1 MFIVVLV
8 RCPLYLRGG
17 FSLVEELASPSEALG
32 MRRVTKHVGRLPF
45 GSHSV
50 HFAQRSAASIKQG
63 NALTSSI
70 DRLPPISQ
78 MLLQE
83 DVTFF
88 EDDAHV
94 KRFIRDRRADF
105 RAQAEWTAAN
115 YKYPTDSAETTAG
128 RFVAFPS
135 AGLDLFSGEGAC
147 QNFVCRVGYVEPF
160 ARTLGLYADT
170 IYLSDPFS
178 HVFVKDRLTA
188 EERRSFAGD
197 MATLKILR
205 PLIEADVIRFR
216 PKQGGYCPECFDK
229 MIGRAT
235 KIADKLRVDYADK
248 IAVTRDESSVT
259 VTIKDLYEQEIAVV
273 THRTWKR
280 AVLPSDDEAIVKAL
294 LDDILNALTTSAS
307 AARQSGVTVSN
318 SRVGLTALLTA
329 EGRRPKVG
337 KHQQWESLRAATLP
351 WVENLSVQQIV
362 QLREEAQGALPRLR
376 EKLSNAL
383 RPVTLDDKTHPHER
397 LDDCIAELRADAAEV
412 ASELD
417 TVKATGG
424 RRFANMIGTLG
435 LTISGYGLFSD
446 SLSAA
451 ATLAPLVTL
460 LGLVHQAGKH
470 QSEGKVSLRTR
481 PGYVLLQAQDILKH
495 AGQR

>member
-1 MFIVVLV
+1 MALAKLRPIPFCSIDSAQSRVL
-8 RCPLYLRGG
+8 
-17 FSLVEELASPSEALG
+17 S
-32 MRRVTKHVGRLPF
+32 M
-45 GSHSV
+45 
-50 HFAQRSAASIKQG
+50 IQG
-63 NALTSSI
+63 DDLTSSI
-70 DRLPPISQ
+70 ETLPPISQ

-83 DVTFF
+83 DITFF
-88 EDDAHV
+88 EDDEHV

-115 YKYPTDSAETTAG
+115 YEYPTDSAETAAG

-147 QNFVCRVGYVEPF
+147 QNFICRVGYVEPF

-178 HVFVKDRLTA
+178 HVFAKERLTA
-188 EERRSFAGD
+188 EDRRSFAGD
-197 MATLKILR
+197 LATLKILR

-216 PKQGGYCPECFDK
+216 PKHGSYCAECFGK
-229 MIGRAT
+229 MIDKAT
-235 KIADKLRVDYADK
+235 KIANKLRIDYAEKIEVTRGKSYVTVSIKDVYGDE
-248 IAVTRDESSVT
+248 IAVTTQRSRRRSE
-259 VTIKDLYEQEIAVV
+259 
-273 THRTWKR
+273 
-280 AVLPSDDEAIVKAL
+280 LPDDDEAVVGVL
-294 LDDILNALTTSAS
+294 LDDIINAMTTSAS
-307 AARQSGVTVSN
+307 AAKQSGVTVSN

-329 EGRRPKVG
+329 EGRKPKIG
-337 KHQQWESLRAATLP
+337 RHQQWESVRAATLP
-351 WVENLSVQQIV
+351 WVENLSVQQVV

-376 EKLSNAL
+376 EKLSSAF
-383 RPVTLDDKTHPHER
+383 RPVSLDEKVDPHER

-412 ASELD
+412 ASELEA
-417 TVKATGG
+417 VKATGG

-435 LTISGYGLFSD
+435 LTVSGYGFFSD

-470 QSEGKVSLRTR
+470 QTDGKVTLRTR
-481 PGYVLLQAQDILKH
+481 PGYVLLQAQNILKH
-495 AGQR
+495 ANSR